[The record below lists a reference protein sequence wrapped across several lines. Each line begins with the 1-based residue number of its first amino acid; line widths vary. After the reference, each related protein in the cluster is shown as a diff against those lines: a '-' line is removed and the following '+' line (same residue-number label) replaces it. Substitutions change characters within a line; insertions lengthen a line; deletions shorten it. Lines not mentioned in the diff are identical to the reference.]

1 LIPGAAHG
9 EAPAPAT
16 EAPLTDTERD
26 TPAETELSIDY
37 RYKMS
42 DSRCMDKENL
52 AVAALRVFLV
62 MLFGVL
68 VLFQVMSLPG
78 QFAHMAREDPEMA
91 YLRWPATAVT
101 VFWVLCIQVV
111 IVSTWQLLTL
121 VKNDRIFSDA
131 SLGWVN
137 AIVAAIGAGWLV
149 LLGVFLYVGFR
160 ADDPGLPLLLFL
172 MVIGV
177 TVSGL
182 LMVVM
187 RALLRQATTLRT
199 DMEAVI

>member
-1 LIPGAAHG
+1 MNKKH
-9 EAPAPAT
+9 
-16 EAPLTDTERD
+16 
-26 TPAETELSIDY
+26 
-37 RYKMS
+37 
-42 DSRCMDKENL
+42 L

-62 MLFGVL
+62 LLFGVL
-68 VLFQVMSLPG
+68 GLFQVMSLPG
-78 QFAHMAREDPEMA
+78 QFAHMAQEDPEHA

-111 IVSTWQLLTL
+111 IVSTWKLLTL
-121 VKNDRIFSDA
+121 IKNGRIFSDA
-131 SLGWVN
+131 SLVWVN
-137 AIVAAIGAGWLV
+137 VIVAAIAAAWVL
-149 LLGVFLYVGFR
+149 LLGVFLYVDFK

-172 MVIGV
+172 MLIGV
-177 TVSGL
+177 TVLGF